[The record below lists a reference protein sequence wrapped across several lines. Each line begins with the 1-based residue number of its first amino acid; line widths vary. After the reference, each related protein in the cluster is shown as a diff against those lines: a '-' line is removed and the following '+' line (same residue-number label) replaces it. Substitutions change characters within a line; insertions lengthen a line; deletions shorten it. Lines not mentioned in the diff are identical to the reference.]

1 MSRISLGDI
10 NYYRAT
16 LSDIA
21 AQASQYVRDAIQQLG
36 SGSGV
41 TAMRE
46 AAIEALQE
54 SVGIHG
60 EMAQALAG
68 QLFDEV
74 CALEGIGPYDFELA
88 DDIIDLGMLEEKV
101 RWFARYIVEHGG
113 GDRFMDDCGVLAD
126 FYAKRCNYEAM
137 IRNCY
142 RNHVRY
148 ARVPTGTETCDFC
161 MMLASRGFVYYDQA
175 RAEEGS
181 HIHCVVGDTRV
192 SAYDLLGAQ
201 RRHYQGPLVHIVTA
215 GGNDLTITP
224 NHPILTTNG
233 WVRAGEVND
242 GDYLICAGFDH
253 SSASD
258 APNEHHVQPE
268 VKDVFSTLGFLNP
281 SGLHSV
287 PATAED
293 FHGDASEDVEIDVVW
308 TDGLLK
314 DVLDATIGEPAV
326 HERFEGAELHM
337 PMEGVQLSDVGVS
350 DLLHERDGTTT
361 DGIVSS
367 LGLSGTFGAGH
378 LGCSDTSS
386 GAAASA
392 LNARLIEPSDQ
403 SGTGD
408 SVAFGECIQTLA
420 RFVAWKKVIG
430 HGDSSR
436 IGLADLCDIHANS
449 LEVLA
454 KSIGIAS
461 ELTSDRGYGFPIPIE
476 ISRVVHKS
484 VSVSSCHVYNLTTS
498 TSWYFA
504 NNIIT
509 HNCDCIVVPGN
520 GADATSPTQ
529 IEGYDP
535 MELYRLWQ
543 DGITETA
550 SKRATRN
557 GTSYQIER
565 MKIMD
570 GYSAASRRAKI
581 RRRLR

>member
-1 MSRISLGDI
+1 MSRISLGDL
-10 NYYRAT
+10 NYYRNT

-101 RWFARYIVEHGG
+101 RWFARYIVEHDG
-113 GDRFMDDCGVLAD
+113 GDRFMDDCGILAD
-126 FYAKRCNYEAM
+126 FYARRCNYEAM

-181 HIHCVVGDTRV
+181 HIHC
-192 SAYDLLGAQ
+192 
-201 RRHYQGPLVHIVTA
+201 
-215 GGNDLTITP
+215 
-224 NHPILTTNG
+224 
-233 WVRAGEVND
+233 
-242 GDYLICAGFDH
+242 
-253 SSASD
+253 
-258 APNEHHVQPE
+258 
-268 VKDVFSTLGFLNP
+268 
-281 SGLHSV
+281 
-287 PATAED
+287 
-293 FHGDASEDVEIDVVW
+293 
-308 TDGLLK
+308 
-314 DVLDATIGEPAV
+314 
-326 HERFEGAELHM
+326 
-337 PMEGVQLSDVGVS
+337 
-350 DLLHERDGTTT
+350 
-361 DGIVSS
+361 
-367 LGLSGTFGAGH
+367 
-378 LGCSDTSS
+378 
-386 GAAASA
+386 
-392 LNARLIEPSDQ
+392 
-403 SGTGD
+403 
-408 SVAFGECIQTLA
+408 
-420 RFVAWKKVIG
+420 
-430 HGDSSR
+430 
-436 IGLADLCDIHANS
+436 LC
-449 LEVLA
+449 V
-454 KSIGIAS
+454 
-461 ELTSDRGYGFPIPIE
+461 
-476 ISRVVHKS
+476 
-484 VSVSSCHVYNLTTS
+484 
-498 TSWYFA
+498 
-504 NNIIT
+504 
-509 HNCDCIVVPGN
+509 VVPGN

-570 GYSAASRRAKI
+570 RYSAASRRAKI